1 MRTGMMALA
10 CGLLLLRFL
19 PQLPPLAALLP
30 LVGMALLCLYRRHLA
45 VALFL
50 LGFAW
55 ACLYAHHAW
64 EGRLAPELDGRTLWL
79 EGQVTGLPAAAE
91 GIVRFEL
98 EDVQAR
104 LALPQRLRLSWY
116 GGPQLRAG
124 ERWRL
129 AVTLRRPHGL
139 ANDFGFDYEA
149 WLAAD
154 GIGATGSVKD
164 GQRLAEAAGPMA
176 WREAWKER
184 LLAVDA
190 RGRNAYLVALVLG
203 DGSGLGRADWD
214 MLQDTG
220 TLHLMV
226 ISGSHISLL
235 GGLLYALVA
244 GLARLGAW
252 PARLPWL
259 PCACAAAV
267 AGAWGYGWVAGL
279 EVPALR
285 ACLMLS
291 MVLLW
296 RLRFRRQG
304 VWWPLLGALVVVL
317 LVDPLVSLSPGF
329 WLSFAAVALLV
340 YGFAGRLG
348 RWPMWLAWGRA
359 QGLMALG
366 LAPLLLALGLPLSPS
381 GALANLL
388 AVPCIELLV
397 VPLALA
403 GSLLLW
409 LPVAG
414 EGLLWLAGAVLDG
427 LLGVLARLSWYSP
440 AWHPMA
446 PPAWSILLALAGTL
460 LCLAPAG
467 LPLRP
472 LGLALL
478 LPMFWP
484 HSSAPAHGY
493 AEVRVL
499 DVGQGLSV
507 LVRTRNHAWLY
518 DAGPRRGEFDLGE
531 VAVLPTLRGL
541 GVRRLDVL
549 LLSHADNDHAGGARA
564 VLAALPAARL
574 ISGEPR
580 RLPAPLAAEPCRGE
594 TWWLDGVR
602 FSTWYWDQA
611 ADSNGRSCVLY
622 IEARGESLLLTG
634 DLPAAG
640 EAAWLA
646 NHPGARADWLLA
658 GHHGSRSASS
668 AAFVRQLAPRAA
680 LVSRSRHNAHGHP
693 SEEVLQRFAERGV
706 RVHDVAIAG
715 ALRLLLGQHGE
726 VRGAR
731 ENAGFWREK

>member
-30 LVGMALLCLYRRHLA
+30 LVGMALLCLYRRHHA

-55 ACLYAHHAW
+55 ACLFAHDSW

-79 EGQVTGLPAAAE
+79 EGQVAGLPAAAD

-98 EDVQAR
+98 EDVRAR
-104 LALPQRLRLSWY
+104 LKLPGRIRLSWY
-116 GGPQLRAG
+116 GGPELRAG

-164 GQRLAEAAGPMA
+164 GRRLAEAAGPMA
-176 WREAWKER
+176 WREAWRDR

-203 DGSGLGRADWD
+203 DGSGLGRDDWD

-252 PARLPWL
+252 PARVPWL
-259 PCACAAAV
+259 PCACAAAL
-267 AGAWGYGWVAGL
+267 AGAWGYGWIAGL
-279 EVPALR
+279 QVPALR

-296 RLRFRRQG
+296 RLHFRRQG
-304 VWWPLLGALVVVL
+304 VWLPLLGALLVVL
-317 LVDPLVSLSPGF
+317 LVDPLVSLTPGF

-348 RWPMWLAWGRA
+348 RGAGWLAWARA
-359 QGLMALG
+359 QWLMALG
-366 LAPLLLALGLPLSPS
+366 LAPVLLALGLPLSPA
-381 GALANLL
+381 GALANLI
-388 AVPCIELLV
+388 AVPCVELLV
-397 VPLALA
+397 VPLALV

-409 LPVAG
+409 LPAVG
-414 EGLLWLAGAVLDG
+414 EGLLWLAGGVLDVLLG
-427 LLGVLARLSWYSP
+427 LLGRLSAYSP

-446 PPAWSILLALAGTL
+446 PPPWSIALALFGAL

-484 HSSAPAHGY
+484 HSSAPPHGH

-507 LVRTRNHAWLY
+507 LIRTRQHTWLY
-518 DAGPRRGEFDLGE
+518 DAGPRRGDFDLGE

-541 GVRRLDVL
+541 GIERLDML
-549 LLSHADNDHAGGARA
+549 LLSHADNDHAGGARS
-564 VLAALPAARL
+564 VSAAMPVTRI
-574 ISGEPR
+574 ISGEPG
-580 RLPAPLAAEPCRGE
+580 RLPGSLPADPCGNE
-594 TWWLDGVR
+594 AWQLDGVR
-602 FSTWYWDQA
+602 FSTWQWSGA
-611 ADSNGRSCVLY
+611 TDSNGRSCVLY
-622 IEARGESLLLTG
+622 VEAGGESLLLTG

-646 NHPGARADWLLA
+646 SHPGLGADWLLA

-693 SEEVLQRFAERGV
+693 SSEVLQRFAEQGTK
-706 RVHDVAIAG
+706 VHDVAREG
-715 ALRLLLGQHGE
+715 ALRVLLGQ
-726 VRGAR
+726 RGTLRGVR